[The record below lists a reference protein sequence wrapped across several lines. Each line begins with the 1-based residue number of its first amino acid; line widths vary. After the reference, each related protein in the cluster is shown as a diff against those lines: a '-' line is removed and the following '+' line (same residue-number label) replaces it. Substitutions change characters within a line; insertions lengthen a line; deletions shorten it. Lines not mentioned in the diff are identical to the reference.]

1 MGPMGEEARSFLP
14 RLHRQK
20 ASGDTTGWS
29 DQISGLRYP
38 FVQGSPKTIERS
50 MRSRGVVQATMSTLP
65 ATKARRVVR
74 PAREEPHAT
83 ISRSNHRR
91 IVRIR

>member
-1 MGPMGEEARSFLP
+1 MLPHGIAWVTLRRSSVL
-14 RLHRQK
+14 
-20 ASGDTTGWS
+20 W
-29 DQISGLRYP
+29 
-38 FVQGSPKTIERS
+38 
-50 MRSRGVVQATMSTLP
+50 RSRGVVQASMSTLP

-91 IVRIR
+91 IVRFR